1 MRSRCVLSVGPATF
15 SEAQVREGRGHYTHP
30 RARRDRFINC
40 ENHRCENILVGRFVP
55 WLLPHTASFRY
66 TLPPTYRHLPSGK
79 DYPLP
84 PTYAEELHGI
94 PGFIVKISYAVV
106 VNLALLREASS
117 LWRGVSKCV
126 CYGVNS
132 PLGRDAD
139 YVALPRTRSVRVP
152 FRYSPR
158 TRPLIPGPF
167 PSIPEKTPTRPRT
180 LFVYQMRSS
189 RDDAPVIKVHVG
201 TVHLAHASHPMSLT

>member
-1 MRSRCVLSVGPATF
+1 MCFPLVLRRFLRPKFGKV
-15 SEAQVREGRGHYTHP
+15 EGTIHIQELAGTGSSTVKTIDAKIYSWDASSHGSFPP
-30 RARRDRFINC
+30 R
-40 ENHRCENILVGRFVP
+40 
-55 WLLPHTASFRY
+55 ASFRY

-132 PLGRDAD
+132 TLGRDAD